1 VEEDEVEKPVNITFL
16 LPKPRGNE
24 RKEKKKEKA
33 AVNAVEQTA
42 GDDAEMDLEAAE
54 TAAKAAVVA
63 AAGVRKLVRF
73 EDSER
78 AVVKVGRLPVEGE
91 AAEEAAVS
99 AAWVKGD
106 AARTAAEK
114 AALANSAAEM
124 KGDVAKTAAE
134 QKAERAEAETAAEKK
149 RELEWDKRE
158 AEFEIVRQRQKL

>member
-1 VEEDEVEKPVNITFL
+1 
-16 LPKPRGNE
+16 
-24 RKEKKKEKA
+24 
-33 AVNAVEQTA
+33 
-42 GDDAEMDLEAAE
+42 M
-54 TAAKAAVVA
+54 A

-91 AAEEAAVS
+91 AAEGAAVS
-99 AAWVKGD
+99 AAGVKGD

-114 AALANSAAEM
+114 AALADSAAEM

-158 AEFEIVRQRQKL
+158 AEMEIVIGDSETKAEALEGKAETCCPRQQFRMIWRWGTSWSLTLEQD